1 MLDPYAAPHQAIQD
15 LVAKFV
21 DDALMPLEPAML
33 ERHRRGIN
41 LVLTPEEQA
50 PLLRRSRELGLWGLD
65 APAEFGG
72 HDLPAMTMIGVV
84 EELGR
89 SVVPFVFPPDSPV
102 LHMLDA
108 VASPEQRRRYLE
120 PYARGEMRSATAISE
135 PGAGADPADM
145 RMTARQE
152 GDGWVLNGRKI
163 WVSRVPQADFTIV
176 IARVTGETGGGGSAG
191 SGVGRGKDRHAGITA
206 FVVERGNPGF
216 NVVREIPM
224 LGGHHTFEI
233 EFDNCR
239 VPASGL
245 LGAIGKGFAPM
256 QLRLTVRRVLMGG
269 TCLGMARRA
278 MDIMLRHVKMRS
290 TFGAPLSE
298 RQAIQWWI
306 ADASIQMHACRM
318 MVRDAAAKQDAGQD
332 VRTEA
337 SMIKVHAT
345 EMAARIIDN
354 AMQSL
359 GAMGVTRETPLQ
371 LLAEK
376 VRIMRIYEGPTEVH
390 RMNIARRIMGAH
402 K

>member
-1 MLDPYAAPHQAIQD
+1 MLDQLDAQHQAIQD
-15 LVAKFV
+15 LVASFV
-21 DDALMPLEPAML
+21 DDALRPHAPAML
-33 ERHRRGIN
+33 ERHRRGLN

-50 PLLRRSRELGLWGLD
+50 PLLRWSRELGLWGLD
-65 APAEFGG
+65 APEEFGG
-72 HDLPAMTMIGVV
+72 HDLPARAMIGVV

-89 SVVPFVFPPDSPV
+89 CVVPFVFPPDSPV
-102 LHMLDA
+102 LHMLEA
-108 VASPEQRRRYLE
+108 VASPEQRQRYLE
-120 PYARGEMRSATAISE
+120 PYARGDMRSATAISE

-145 RMTARQE
+145 RMTARPD

-176 IARVTGETGGGGSAG
+176 IARVAQEDGTAN
-191 SGVGRGKDRHAGITA
+191 DRHAGITA
-206 FVVERGNPGF
+206 FVVGRGTPGF

-245 LGAIGKGFAPM
+245 LGQIGKGFAPM
-256 QLRLTVRRVLMGG
+256 QLRLTVRRVLMGA

-290 TFGAPLSE
+290 TFGARLSE

-306 ADASIQMHACRM
+306 ADAAIQMHACRL
-318 MVRDAAAKQDAGQD
+318 MVADAAAKQDAGQD

-345 EMAARIIDN
+345 EMASRIIDN

-376 VRIMRIYEGPTEVH
+376 VRIMRVYEGPTEVH
-390 RMNIARRIMGAH
+390 RMTIARRTLAGR